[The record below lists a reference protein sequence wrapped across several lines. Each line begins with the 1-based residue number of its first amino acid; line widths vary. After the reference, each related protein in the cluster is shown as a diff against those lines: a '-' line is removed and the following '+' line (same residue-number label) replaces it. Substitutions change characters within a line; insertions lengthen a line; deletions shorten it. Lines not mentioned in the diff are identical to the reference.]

1 MKKRRQFI
9 KNSILGTAAISM
21 GDVSFNSFP
30 HFHIAKHTSFTY
42 SLLTTCPPYGSQ
54 NVGDKPIEQRTK
66 ELIQKEKGDVNILTI
81 FREENLEPFLDQI
94 NSSRALLLPAFPIR
108 DTPMYPGVYRLIDNL
123 SKIKVP
129 MIPIGANWNTYP
141 GDEESRNTLLY
152 SKETI
157 DFLTYI
163 NNQVE
168 VISCREYYTIDILR
182 KHNFNNTIMT
192 GDPAWFLIPRSE
204 EHTSEL
210 QSRE

>member
-1 MKKRRQFI
+1 
-9 KNSILGTAAISM
+9 
-21 GDVSFNSFP
+21 
-30 HFHIAKHTSFTY
+30 
-42 SLLTTCPPYGSQ
+42 
-54 NVGDKPIEQRTK
+54 
-66 ELIQKEKGDVNILTI
+66 
-81 FREENLEPFLDQI
+81 REENLEPFLDQI

-192 GDPAWFLIPRSE
+192 GDPAWFLIPSLGKPMDRPNKIQRLVFSPPLSAYYLDQAKSIMLMLSNLFPESE
-204 EHTSEL
+204 ITCAFHLFDADSYKEENVKTENSAAL
-210 QSRE
+210 NP